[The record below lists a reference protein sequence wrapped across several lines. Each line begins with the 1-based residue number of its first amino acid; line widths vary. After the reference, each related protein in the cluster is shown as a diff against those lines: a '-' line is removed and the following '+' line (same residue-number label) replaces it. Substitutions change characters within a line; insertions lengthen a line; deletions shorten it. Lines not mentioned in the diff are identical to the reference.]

1 MSITINNTNTSFA
14 LNQLSQGSKGINSSL
29 ERLSSGRRINK
40 AADDASGMVIA
51 NQLLS
56 QARGAGQAMRNATDA
71 IAITQVADG
80 ALNEATSLLQGIREK
95 ALQAANASQS
105 DETRQAL
112 QADINK
118 SLEQINNIA
127 QNTTYNGQQL
137 LSGTFTNK
145 SFQVGANSGETINI
159 SIGSTEANKLGDQNV
174 GMLSDINVTT
184 QEGAQNAIKIADEAI
199 AQIDTTRGEIGSSQ
213 NQLTSNINTLATTQ
227 VNLMAAQS
235 NIQDVDYAE
244 EAMNFAKMKVLN
256 EAQSFALAQAQN
268 VNKQNVVGLLQG

>member
-1 MSITINNTNTSFA
+1 MAITINNTNTSFA
-14 LNQLSQGSKGINSSL
+14 LNQLSQGSQGINSSL
-29 ERLSSGRRINK
+29 ERLASGRRINK
-40 AADDASGMVIA
+40 AADDASGMTIA

-56 QARGAGQAMRNATDA
+56 QARGASQAMRNANDA

-80 ALNEATSLLQGIREK
+80 ALSETASLIQGIREK

-105 DETRQAL
+105 DETRRAL
-112 QADINK
+112 QADIDK

-127 QNTTYNGQQL
+127 QTTTYNGQQL
-137 LSGTFTNK
+137 LTGNFTNK

-159 SIGSTEANKLGDQNV
+159 SIGATQADKLGDQNL

-184 QEGAQNAIKIADEAI
+184 QEGAQSAIKIADEAM
-199 AQIDTTRGEIGSSQ
+199 AQLDTVRGEIGSSQ
-213 NQLTSNINTLATTQ
+213 NQLTSSLNTLATTQ

-244 EAMNFAKMKVLN
+244 EAMNFAKMKVLT
-256 EAQSFALAQAQN
+256 EAKAFALSQAKNINKEN
-268 VNKQNVVGLLQG
+268 VLGLLQG